1 MLLSS
6 LLSEAIMASV
16 SVSRQ
21 GSTIF
26 TCGKKVYINNVGYTK
41 PGRGNTIVQSNGRIF
56 INGYEFKNG
65 KFKRNLRAIFE
76 CIF

>member
-1 MLLSS
+1 MISHQS
-6 LLSEAIMASV
+6 TITNDGNRV
-16 SVSRQ
+16 YRQ

-26 TCGKKVYINNVGYTK
+26 TSGKIVYINNVAYKK

-76 CIF
+76 CLF

>member
-1 MLLSS
+1 
-6 LLSEAIMASV
+6 MAFSYQGTTIKNGDKV
-16 SVSRQ
+16 YRQ

-26 TCGKKVYINNVGYTK
+26 TCGDRVYINNVGYKK

-65 KFKRNLRAIFE
+65 KFKRTLRAIFE
-76 CIF
+76 CLF